1 MQLPGKNS
9 RIFLARIEWTAGN
22 SCPHQKDLQGRNP
35 PTRLKSLSADPAKA
49 EYAGGFG
56 AAVHVIHGYL
66 LAFLEW
72 NGGSKI
78 RLISVSVPRSA
89 AK

>member
-9 RIFLARIEWTAGN
+9 RIFLARIEWTVGN

-49 EYAGGFG
+49 E
-56 AAVHVIHGYL
+56 
-66 LAFLEW
+66 
-72 NGGSKI
+72 
-78 RLISVSVPRSA
+78 
-89 AK
+89 

>member
-35 PTRLKSLSADPAKA
+35 PTRLKSLSADPSKA
-49 EYAGGFG
+49 E
-56 AAVHVIHGYL
+56 
-66 LAFLEW
+66 
-72 NGGSKI
+72 
-78 RLISVSVPRSA
+78 
-89 AK
+89 

>member
-49 EYAGGFG
+49 EQRTPSR
-56 AAVHVIHGYL
+56 VCREIETL
-66 LAFLEW
+66 LDHSMLNISW
-72 NGGSKI
+72 LI
-78 RLISVSVPRSA
+78 RIM
-89 AK
+89 